1 MVQTISK
8 NFARSLVIDQQLPAP
23 QKGKKGTLATI
34 EQLGYVQL
42 DTISVIARAHHHI
55 LWTRVPNYQPDFLK
69 TLVEKDKTV
78 YDYWAHAAS
87 FLPMRDYQFSLYQKW
102 EKAQKDKHWYAKNP
116 KNMAYVLDQIK
127 ERGPLMSKD
136 LDKGKFTKGEAWA
149 IPPIKQALM
158 HLFMDGQI
166 MIVGRQGFQKIYD
179 LPENFLPA
187 NVNTDLP
194 TRQQYIEHI
203 IRRDIQSHGLIT
215 TKSIGHLLKI
225 SIKEKQAVID
235 QLVNSGELTAIS
247 IKGIANLIYYGFTE
261 QLENYT
267 PKRTSKKLHILSP
280 FDNLVILRPR
290 VQQLFDF
297 SYLLECYV
305 TAKKRKVGYF
315 SLPILY
321 GKEFVGQVDL
331 KADRKTK
338 ILWIRNLVWEDTVKK
353 VEVIYEPFLKKLKL
367 FMDFN
372 GCETIEAEVKDA
384 TLLALLKTM

>member
-1 MVQTISK
+1 MQTISK
-8 NFARSLVIDQQLPAP
+8 NTARSFVIDRQLPAP
-23 QKGKKGTLATI
+23 EKGKKGTLKTI
-34 EQLGYVQL
+34 EQLGYVQI
-42 DTISVIARAHHHI
+42 DTISVIARAHHHV
-55 LWTRVPNYQPDFLK
+55 LWTRIPNYQPDFLK

-78 YDYWAHAAS
+78 FDYWAHAAS
-87 FLPMRDYQFSLYQKW
+87 FLPMRDYPFSLYRKW
-102 EKAQKDKHWYAKNP
+102 EKAQKDKHWYEKNP

-136 LDKGKFTKGEAWA
+136 LDKGTFDKTHAWA
-149 IPPIKQALM
+149 VPPIKQALM

-166 MIVGRQGFQKIYD
+166 MIIGRKGFQKIYD

-187 NVNTDLP
+187 TVNTDLP
-194 TRQQYIEHI
+194 TRAAYIEHI
-203 IRRDIQSHGLIT
+203 IRRDIQAHGLIT

-235 QLVNSGELTAIS
+235 QLIQSGELMPIK
-247 IKGIANLIYYGFTE
+247 IKGIDSLIYYGFTE
-261 QLENYT
+261 QIENYI
-267 PKRTSKKLHILSP
+267 PKRRSKKLHILSP

-321 GKEFVGQVDL
+321 GKAFVGQVDL
-331 KADRKTK
+331 KTDRKTK
-338 ILWIRNLVWEDTVKK
+338 ILWIRNLVWENSIKK
-353 VEVIYEPFLKKLKL
+353 VDLIYEPFLKKLKL
-367 FMDFN
+367 FMIFN
-372 GCETIEAEVKDA
+372 GCETIQSEVKDDF
-384 TLLALLKTM
+384 LLDFLKT

>member
-23 QKGKKGTLATI
+23 KKGKSGTLSTI
-34 EQLGYVQL
+34 EHLGYVQI
-42 DTISVIARAHHHI
+42 DTISVIARAHHHV
-55 LWTRVPNYQPDFLK
+55 LWTRIPNYQPDFLK

-87 FLPMRDYQFSLYQKW
+87 FLPMRDYQFSLYRKW
-102 EKAQKDKHWYAKNP
+102 EKAQKDKHWYQKHP
-116 KNMAYVLDQIK
+116 KNMVYVLDQIK

-136 LDKGKFTKGEAWA
+136 LDKGLFTKGQAWE

-166 MIVGRQGFQKIYD
+166 MIVGRQKFQKIYD

-225 SIKEKQAVID
+225 SIKEKQAVIE
-235 QLVNSGELTAIS
+235 QLVQSGELTATN
-247 IKGIANLIYYGFTE
+247 IKGIADVTYYGFTE
-261 QLENYT
+261 QLENYI
-267 PKRTSKKLHILSP
+267 PKRMSKKLHILSP

-338 ILWIRNLVWEDTVKK
+338 ILWIRNLVWEEYVKK
-353 VEVIYEPFLKKLKL
+353 VEVIYEPFLKKLKS
-367 FMDFN
+367 FMVFN
-372 GCETIEAEVKDA
+372 GCETIESEVKDA
-384 TLLALLKTM
+384 TLLALLKAL

>member
-1 MVQTISK
+1 MQTISK
-8 NFARSLVIDQQLPAP
+8 NIAHSLIIERQLPTP
-23 QKGKKGTLATI
+23 KKGKEGTLATI
-34 EQLGYVQL
+34 KQLGYVQI
-42 DTISVIARAHHHI
+42 DTISVVARAHHHV
-55 LWTRVPNYQPDFLK
+55 LWTRIPNYQPDFLK

-78 YDYWAHAAS
+78 FDYWAHAAS
-87 FLPMRDYQFSLYQKW
+87 FLPMRDYRFSLYRKW
-102 EKAQKDKHWYAKNP
+102 EKAQKDKHWYQKNP
-116 KNMAYVLDQIK
+116 ENMAYVLDQIK

-136 LDKGKFTKGEAWA
+136 LDKGNFDKNHAWA
-149 IPPIKQALM
+149 VPPIKQALM

-187 NVNTDLP
+187 HVSTDIP
-194 TRQQYIEHI
+194 TRQAYIEHI
-203 IRRDIQSHGLIT
+203 IRRDINAHGLIT

-235 QLVNSGELTAIS
+235 QLLQTGELMPIK
-247 IKGIANLIYYGFTE
+247 IKGIGQVVYYGFSE
-261 QLENYT
+261 QIENYI
-267 PKRTSKKLHILSP
+267 PKKSNKKLHILSP

-305 TAKKRKVGYF
+305 TAKKRKIGYF

-321 GKEFVGQVDL
+321 GKDFVGQVDL

-338 ILWIRNLVWEDTVKK
+338 ILWIRNLVWEENTKK
-353 VEVIYEPFLKKLKL
+353 VDLVYAPFLKKLKS
-367 FMDFN
+367 FMQFN
-372 GCETIEAEVKDA
+372 GCETIESEVKDGV
-384 TLLALLKTM
+384 LLSLLKEL

>member
-1 MVQTISK
+1 M
-8 NFARSLVIDQQLPAP
+8 ARSLIIERQLPAP
-23 QKGKKGTLATI
+23 KKGKNGTLATI
-34 EQLGYVQL
+34 EQLGYVQI
-42 DTISVIARAHHHI
+42 DTISVIARAHHHV
-55 LWTRVPNYQPDFLK
+55 LWTRIPNYQANFLK

-78 YDYWAHAAS
+78 FDYWAHAAS
-87 FLPMRDYQFSLYQKW
+87 FLPMRDYQFSLYRKW
-102 EKAQKDKHWYAKNP
+102 EKAQKDKHWYQKNP

-136 LDKGKFTKGEAWA
+136 LNKGTFTKTHAWA
-149 IPPIKQALM
+149 VPPIKQALM
-158 HLFMDGQI
+158 YLFMDGQI

-187 NVNTDLP
+187 DVNTDLP
-194 TRQQYIEHI
+194 TRQQYMEHI
-203 IRRDIQSHGLIT
+203 IRRDIKAHGLIT

-235 QLVNSGELTAIS
+235 QLIQRGELIAVK
-247 IKGIANLIYYGFTE
+247 IKGIDHAIYYGFME
-261 QLENYT
+261 QVENYT
-267 PKRTSKKLHILSP
+267 PKRTNKKLHILSP

-321 GKEFVGQVDL
+321 GKDFVGQVDL

-338 ILWIRNLVWEDTVKK
+338 ILWIRNLVWEDKVKK
-353 VEVIYEPFLKKLKL
+353 AELIYTPFLKKLQS
-367 FMDFN
+367 FMVFN
-372 GCETIEAEVKDA
+372 GCISIQSEVKEEGLL
-384 TLLALLKTM
+384 TLLKNL

>member
-1 MVQTISK
+1 VQTISK
-8 NFARSLVIDQQLPAP
+8 NTARSFVIDRQLPAP
-23 QKGKKGTLATI
+23 EKGKKGTLKTI
-34 EQLGYVQL
+34 EQLGYVQI
-42 DTISVIARAHHHI
+42 DTISVIARAHHHV
-55 LWTRVPNYQPDFLK
+55 LWTRIPNYQPDFLK

-78 YDYWAHAAS
+78 FDYWAHAAS
-87 FLPMRDYQFSLYQKW
+87 FLPMRDYPFSLYRKW
-102 EKAQKDKHWYAKNP
+102 EKAQKDKHWYEKNP

-136 LDKGKFTKGEAWA
+136 LDKGTFDKTHAWA
-149 IPPIKQALM
+149 VPPIKQALM

-166 MIVGRQGFQKIYD
+166 MIIGRKGFQKIYD

-187 NVNTDLP
+187 TVNTDLP
-194 TRQQYIEHI
+194 TRAAYIEHI
-203 IRRDIQSHGLIT
+203 IRRDIQAHGLIT

-235 QLVNSGELTAIS
+235 QLIQSGELMPIK
-247 IKGIANLIYYGFTE
+247 IKGIDSLIYYGFTE
-261 QLENYT
+261 QIENYI
-267 PKRTSKKLHILSP
+267 PKRRSKKLHILSP

-321 GKEFVGQVDL
+321 GKAFVGQVDL
-331 KADRKTK
+331 KTDRKTK
-338 ILWIRNLVWEDTVKK
+338 ILWIRNLVWENSIKK
-353 VEVIYEPFLKKLKL
+353 VDLIYEPFLKKLKL
-367 FMDFN
+367 FMIFN
-372 GCETIEAEVKDA
+372 GCETIQSEVKDDF
-384 TLLALLKTM
+384 LLDFLKT

>member
-1 MVQTISK
+1 MQTISK

-23 QKGKKGTLATI
+23 KKGKNGTLATI
-34 EQLGYVQL
+34 QHLGYVQL

-55 LWTRVPNYQPDFLK
+55 LWTRVPNYQPEFLK

-87 FLPMRDYQFSLYQKW
+87 FLPMRDYQFSLYRKW
-102 EKAQKDKHWYAKNP
+102 EKAQKDKHWYQKNP

-127 ERGPLMSKD
+127 ERGALMSKD
-136 LDKGKFTKGEAWA
+136 LDKGTFIKTEAWA
-149 IPPIKQALM
+149 IPPVKQALM

-187 NVNTDLP
+187 NVNRELP
-194 TRQQYIEHI
+194 TRQAYIQHI

-225 SIKEKQAVID
+225 SIKEKQVIID
-235 QLVNSGELTAIS
+235 QLVQSGELTATN

-338 ILWIRNLVWEDTVKK
+338 ILWIRNLVWEDSVKK
-353 VEVIYEPFLKKLKL
+353 VATIYESFLKKLKL
-367 FMDFN
+367 FMAFN
-372 GCETIEAEVKDA
+372 GCETIETEVKNA
-384 TLLALLKTM
+384 TLIALLKTI